1 MLQAMKL
8 TKDPM
13 GSCIRSLCNSNL
25 AGGFKIGKDT
35 TLSAT
40 YIRSAEDPVKDL
52 GGNPP
57 SERPI
62 LALFFCGRNARKPP
76 TNPNSTLAR

>member
-8 TKDPM
+8 TKDLM

-35 TLSAT
+35 TLPAT

-62 LALFFCGRNARKPP
+62 LAFFLREECTEA
-76 TNPNSTLAR
+76 SD